1 MEGLE
6 IMNKDLRVIF
16 LGTPDFAVASLKAL
30 LDNGIHIVAVVT
42 APDKPAGRGM
52 KLQQSP
58 VKQYAVSRNI
68 PVLQPVKLKSPE
80 FIDELKSYKA
90 DLQVVIAFRMLPE
103 AVWNM
108 PRLGTINLHASLLPD
123 YRGAAPINWAIIN
136 GETKTGVSTFLLK
149 HEIDTGDV
157 IQNQE
162 VEITPEMNA
171 GQLHDLLMHIGADVI
186 VRTVQAVAE
195 NNYKPIPQE
204 NDSQKHAP
212 KLFTA
217 DCRIDWSK
225 PGMEIYNKI
234 RGLDPYPGAFTEVNR
249 SILKIYESVFEPGSH
264 TVKVGTMETGQ
275 GKTPYIRF
283 AVENGWIYA
292 ISVQLEGKKR
302 MKAEE
307 LLRGWRV

>member
-1 MEGLE
+1 
-6 IMNKDLRVIF
+6 MNKELRVIF

-30 LDNGIHIVAVVT
+30 LDAGINIVAVVT

-58 VKQYAVSRNI
+58 VKQFALTRNI

-80 FIDELKSYKA
+80 FIDELRSYQA

-103 AVWNM
+103 VVWNM
-108 PRLGTINLHASLLPD
+108 PPSGTINLHASLLPD

-149 HEIDTGDV
+149 HEIDTGDI
-157 IQNQE
+157 IQKQE
-162 VEITPEMNA
+162 VEITPTMNA
-171 GQLHDLLMHIGADVI
+171 GQLHDILMKAGAGVI
-186 VRTVQAVAE
+186 VKTVQAVAE
-195 NNYKPIPQE
+195 NNYTPVPQK

-217 DCRIDWSK
+217 DCKIDWSK

-249 SILKIYESVFEPGSH
+249 SIFKIYESIFEPEMHNIKTGS
-264 TVKVGTMETGQ
+264 METEQ
-275 GKTPYIRF
+275 GKNPYIRF
-283 AVENGWIYA
+283 AVKDGWIYA
-292 ISVQLEGKKR
+292 LNIQLEGKKR